1 MVALFWN
8 LTLALVLARHC
19 YCGDNIKYELFS
31 KHLLQRKRQYG
42 SEKSHG
48 NDKLLEKN
56 NVFSYHMDQKT
67 FIDASCI
74 YNIHTEEKKFLQ
86 LLLLKVC
93 ESFRFGHIKKH

>member
-48 NDKLLEKN
+48 NDKLLEKITSS
-56 NVFSYHMDQKT
+56 VIT
-67 FIDASCI
+67 W
-74 YNIHTEEKKFLQ
+74 T
-86 LLLLKVC
+86 
-93 ESFRFGHIKKH
+93 KKHSSTQVASITYTLKKKNFCSCYF